1 MTKVVIIGDMTLGES
16 FAPPGFPG
24 SPGNLPAPQPPGVY
38 PPGGVVSPP
47 IVLPPSQPGAPDQ
60 GLPPIPGVPGL
71 PPIGLPPGEV
81 WPPLPPGTPEPH
93 KAIAIVAIPGVGY
106 RYTVVELKAP
116 AHPDQGLPG
125 GRPGRPARPDQGL
138 PDEPS
143 TEHPDQG
150 LPPHREPK
158 R

>member
-1 MTKVVIIGDMTLGES
+1 MTKVIIIGDMTLGETT
-16 FAPPGFPG
+16 APPGFPG
-24 SPGNLPAPQPPGVY
+24 APGHLPAPQPPGAVT
-38 PPGGVVSPP
+38 PP

-60 GLPPIPGVPGL
+60 GLPPIPGIPGL
-71 PPIGLPPGEV
+71 PPINLPPGEV

-93 KAIAIVAIPGVGY
+93 KVIAIVAIPGVGY

-138 PDEPS
+138 PEYPE
-143 TEHPDQG
+143 TQAG
-150 LPPHREPK
+150 RT
-158 R
+158 